1 MLQLPSPAVVLIAWF
16 PAICCSCSTVHGGD
30 VRLSSK
36 VLSMTYDLEVLVL
49 LAISTASLARSALC
63 GEAILAGY
71 LAAQETQSSLVVL
84 TEGSTVIGRAGFRRE
99 RRNVTE
105 SLHRISGR
113 SILMFMTCD
122 LGRLSGGARGTI
134 MTRDLDRKAARF
146 SRL

>member
-1 MLQLPSPAVVLIAWF
+1 M
-16 PAICCSCSTVHGGD
+16 
-30 VRLSSK
+30 RLSSK

-113 SILMFMTCD
+113 SILMFRTCD
-122 LGRLSGGARGTI
+122 LSRLSGGARVTI
-134 MTRDLDRKAARF
+134 MAPF
-146 SRL
+146 P